1 MEAMDS
7 ARARA
12 KLDAA
17 IAALRERTVG
27 GPVGGLGFSMGGFR
41 VLLHLAERD
50 EFDPPEVL
58 EQFVAALRAAGTP
71 VEARTWPGTGHAS
84 ANPDVPLYAPTQA
97 AEAWSITVRFLRE
110 HLGSP

>member
-1 MEAMDS
+1 
-7 ARARA
+7 
-12 KLDAA
+12 LDEEQAGS
-17 IAALRERTVG
+17 IHCSVQ
-27 GPVGGLGFSMGGFR
+27 
-41 VLLHLAERD
+41 LHLAERD

-71 VEARTWPGTGHAS
+71 VEARTRPGTEHAF
-84 ANPDVPLYAPTQA
+84 ANADVPLYVPTQA